1 MRFQKTLQRYK
12 KYFTYASVRA
22 FFPKIICIYQKKAVP
37 LHRQTFFIYMK
48 RILFI
53 LAVTLVAFTACQKKA
68 EQKAETV
75 YSVDQVYEQGQDL
88 LNDTILVQGN
98 CLHLCKHSGKKAFLR
113 NTEEGEFLLAFA
125 ANFDAFDAECLNK
138 DLRVLGVLHEMEV
151 EQPKE
156 EEHQH
161 AEGEEACG
169 VCSSV
174 KKYYLEAISYDIVAE

>member
-1 MRFQKTLQRYK
+1 
-12 KYFTYASVRA
+12 
-22 FFPKIICIYQKKAVP
+22 
-37 LHRQTFFIYMK
+37 MK

-68 EQKAETV
+68 EQKADTV

-88 LNDTILVQGN
+88 LNDTILAQGK
-98 CLHLCKHSGKKAFLR
+98 CIHLCKHSGKKAFLQ
-113 NTEEGEFLLAFA
+113 NDKDENSFVLCLLGEDDEPFA
-125 ANFDAFDAECLNK
+125 TECLNSNI
-138 DLRVLGVLHEMEV
+138 RVKGVVRAFEV
-151 EQPKE
+151 EQPK

-174 KKYYLEAISYDIVAE
+174 KAYYIETLSYDIVAE

>member
-1 MRFQKTLQRYK
+1 
-12 KYFTYASVRA
+12 
-22 FFPKIICIYQKKAVP
+22 
-37 LHRQTFFIYMK
+37 MK

-75 YSVDQVYEQGQDL
+75 YSADQVLEQAANLVDQ
-88 LNDTILVQGN
+88 TILVQGK
-98 CLHLCKHSGKKAFLR
+98 CIHLCKHSGKKAFLQ
-113 NTEEGEFLLAFA
+113 NDKDENSFVLCLLGEDDEPFA
-125 ANFDAFDAECLNK
+125 TECLNSNI
-138 DLRVLGVLHEMEV
+138 RVKGVVRAFEV

-174 KKYYLEAISYDIVAE
+174 KAYYIETLSYDIVAE

>member
-1 MRFQKTLQRYK
+1 M
-12 KYFTYASVRA
+12 
-22 FFPKIICIYQKKAVP
+22 
-37 LHRQTFFIYMK
+37 HRQTFFIYMK